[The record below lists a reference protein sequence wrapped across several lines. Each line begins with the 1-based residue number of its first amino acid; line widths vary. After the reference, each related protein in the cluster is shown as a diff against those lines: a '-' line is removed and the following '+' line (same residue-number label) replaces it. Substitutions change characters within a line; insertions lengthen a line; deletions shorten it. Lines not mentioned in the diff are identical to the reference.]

1 MNDYNNIFK
10 IDSMSGPGVSLSKVL
25 LVFYLL
31 ITTNFTNNFVSK
43 QLKSFFEE
51 NRLAQ
56 HTIAIISLLVLIT
69 SIGGVVDTKNAVM
82 YTIIGYVW
90 FLFTTKLDIHWNIAI
105 ILILLSGYL
114 FENNLDNKAKL
125 LDGDKVLTDDEK
137 KGINNYNN
145 KVKMFI
151 VGGAMTV
158 TIIGTLLYSNKK
170 QVQYGGGYDPLT
182 FLLY

>member
-1 MNDYNNIFK
+1 MNDNNHIFQ

-31 ITTNFTNNFVSK
+31 ITTNFTNNLVSK

-56 HTIAIISLLVLIT
+56 HTIAIIALLVLIT
-69 SIGGVVDTKNAVM
+69 SIGGIVDTKKAVI

-90 FLFTTKLDIHWNIAI
+90 FLFTTKLDIHWNIVI

-114 FENNLDNKAKL
+114 FENNLDNKVKL
-125 LDGDKVLTDDEK
+125 MDGDKVLTDEEK
-137 KGINNYNN
+137 VQLNHYNN

-151 VGGAMTV
+151 VGGAMSV
-158 TIIGTLLYSNKK
+158 TIIGTLMYSNKK
-170 QVQYGGGYDPLT
+170 HVQYGGGYDPLT